1 MSPAHSSAPDPRGTQ
16 MFTTLR
22 TPARSLRF
30 VVPLAVGALV
40 LAGCAD
46 DTAGGDTDAA
56 PATDATGE
64 AGGAATDGAAT
75 DDAATDGA
83 AATGDVQ
90 VAAVIKGLDNPFF
103 QAMEQGLTE
112 TGGDAVEVQAAADI
126 NDTSGQADRLAALA
140 GQDFDCFV
148 VNPISGNNLAQALAQ
163 VSSSGTPVV
172 NIDSPVDEAAAEA
185 AGVDIA
191 TYIGTDNE
199 AAGGKAGEFLVEQLP
214 EGSQVAVIGGIA
226 GDVTS
231 AARIDG
237 FRAATEGTLEIVQEQ
252 AADWQRERALTAA
265 TDILAANPDVTAFF
279 AANDDMGLG
288 IQRAVENEGRAED
301 VLVVSVDGNQDALQS
316 VADGALDA
324 TVAQY
329 PYAIGSLGFQACQAA
344 AGGAELPA
352 SVESPT
358 ALVTS
363 DVAQQAIDA
372 FPEPFEDFEN
382 PLDELT
388 ADS

>member
-1 MSPAHSSAPDPRGTQ
+1 

-22 TPARSLRF
+22 TPARRLRF
-30 VVPLAVGALV
+30 VLPLAVGALAV
-40 LAGCAD
+40 TGC
-46 DTAGGDTDAA
+46 AGGDTGGDAA
-56 PATDATGE
+56 APPAAEATDTAGTETTDAETGTE
-64 AGGAATDGAAT
+64 TGTETAGT
-75 DDAATDGA
+75 DAA
-83 AATGDVQ
+83 GDVR

-103 QAMEQGLTE
+103 QAMEQGLTG

-126 NDTSGQADRLAALA
+126 ADTAGQADRLATLA

-148 VNPISGNNLAQALAQ
+148 VNPISGNNLAQALGQ
-163 VSSSGTPVV
+163 VSTAGIPIV

-185 AGVDIA
+185 AGVDIS

-199 AAGGKAGEFLVEQLP
+199 AAGGKAGEFLIEQLP
-214 EGSQVAVIGGIA
+214 EGSQIAVIGGIA

-237 FRAATEGTLEIVQEQ
+237 FLAATDGTLELVQEQ

-265 TDILAANPDVTAFF
+265 TDILAANPEVAAFF

-288 IQRAVENEGRAED
+288 IQRAVENAGRAED
-301 VLVVSVDGNQDALQS
+301 VLVVSVDGNPDALQS

-329 PYAIGSLGFQACQAA
+329 PYAIGSLGFQACQLAA
-344 AGGAELPA
+344 AGAELPA

-363 DVAQQAIDA
+363 DVAEEAIA
-372 FPEPFEDFEN
+372 SFPEPFEEFEN
-382 PLDELT
+382 PLDELS
-388 ADS
+388 ASN

>member
-1 MSPAHSSAPDPRGTQ
+1 
-16 MFTTLR
+16 MFTTPR
-22 TPARSLRF
+22 TARTIRF
-30 VVPLAVGALV
+30 VLPLALGALAV
-40 LAGCAD
+40 AGCSAGD
-46 DTAGGDTDAA
+46 DTGTDDPAA
-56 PATDATGE
+56 PAAS
-64 AGGAATDGAAT
+64 
-75 DDAATDGA
+75 DAATDTATDTGTDTGTDAGTDAGA
-83 AATGDVQ
+83 AGDVR

-103 QAMEQGLTE
+103 QAMEQGLIE

-126 NDTSGQADRLAALA
+126 ADTSGQADRLTALA

-148 VNPISGNNLAQALAQ
+148 VNPISGNNLAQALAE
-163 VSSSGTPVV
+163 VSAAGVPVV
-172 NIDSPVDEAAAEA
+172 NIDSPVDAAAAEA

-199 AAGGKAGEFLVEQLP
+199 AAGGKAGEFLVEQLD
-214 EGSQVAVIGGIA
+214 EGAQVAVIGGIA

-237 FRAATEGTLEIVQEQ
+237 FRAATDGTLEIVQEQ

-265 TDILAANPDVTAFF
+265 TDILAANPDVAAFF

-288 IQRAVENEGRAED
+288 IQRAVENAGRAED

-329 PYAIGSLGFQACQAA
+329 PFAIGALGFQACEAA
-344 AGGAELPA
+344 ASGAELPEN
-352 SVESPT
+352 VESPT

-363 DVAQQAIDA
+363 EVAQQAIDA
-372 FPEPFEDFEN
+372 FPQPFEDFEN
-382 PLDELT
+382 PLDALT